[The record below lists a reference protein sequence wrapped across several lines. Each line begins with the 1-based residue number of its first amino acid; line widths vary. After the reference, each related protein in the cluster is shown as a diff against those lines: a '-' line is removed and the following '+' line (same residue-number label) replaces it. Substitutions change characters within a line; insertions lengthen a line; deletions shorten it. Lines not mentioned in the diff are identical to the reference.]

1 MVPSGAHAPCSLRLM
16 SVTAGKAGRQV
27 WARLGRSV
35 NIERGPDRRLH
46 ATEPTPPPP
55 APLLVARLRGGQHL
69 LRLTSF
75 TFFLQIST
83 VSSVDGAGEPGS
95 K

>member
-1 MVPSGAHAPCSLRLM
+1 M
-16 SVTAGKAGRQV
+16 SVTAGKAGRQL

-35 NIERGPDRRLH
+35 NIERRPGRRLH

-55 APLLVARLRGGQHL
+55 EPPAGRAPAWRPALAAVDFLHL
-69 LRLTSF
+69 F
-75 TFFLQIST
+75 FFLQIST
-83 VSSVDGAGEPGS
+83 VSSVDGTGEPGS